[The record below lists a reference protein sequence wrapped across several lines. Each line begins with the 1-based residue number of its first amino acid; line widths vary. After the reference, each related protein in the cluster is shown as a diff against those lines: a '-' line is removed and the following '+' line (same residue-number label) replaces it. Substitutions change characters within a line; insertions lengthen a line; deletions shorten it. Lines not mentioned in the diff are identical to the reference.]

1 MLPCPV
7 ARTSAV
13 DADGRQAT
21 INAAAIDNGP
31 WFLTQLV
38 WTVST
43 DRDRLGIVLPV
54 PA

>member
-31 WFLTQLV
+31 WSLTQLA

-43 DRDRLGIVLPV
+43 DRDRLGLVLPS